1 MNAKIQLFQ
10 EKKKAFFIDFFYIR
24 SQGSVVSSQRPE
36 VKTFLYLCPKIND
49 MNTTTLQIT
58 FTNTDLSVFEPLFK
72 KFKLKTKVIQEEKDE
87 TEMTKEAFFAKV
99 DRARKGKMIHMSREE
114 MKKLIKNN

>member
-1 MNAKIQLFQ
+1 
-10 EKKKAFFIDFFYIR
+10 
-24 SQGSVVSSQRPE
+24 
-36 VKTFLYLCPKIND
+36 

-58 FTNTDLSVFEPLFK
+58 FTN
-72 KFKLKTKVIQEEKDE
+72 KDK

>member
-1 MNAKIQLFQ
+1 
-10 EKKKAFFIDFFYIR
+10 
-24 SQGSVVSSQRPE
+24 
-36 VKTFLYLCPKIND
+36 

-72 KFKLKTKVIQEEKDE
+72 KFKLKTKVIKEEEKDD

-114 MKKLIKNN
+114 MKKLMFD

>member
-1 MNAKIQLFQ
+1 
-10 EKKKAFFIDFFYIR
+10 
-24 SQGSVVSSQRPE
+24 
-36 VKTFLYLCPKIND
+36 

-72 KFKLKTKVIQEEKDE
+72 KFKLKTKVIKEEKDD

-99 DRARKGKMIHMSREE
+99 DRAR
-114 MKKLIKNN
+114 

>member
-1 MNAKIQLFQ
+1 
-10 EKKKAFFIDFFYIR
+10 
-24 SQGSVVSSQRPE
+24 
-36 VKTFLYLCPKIND
+36 

-72 KFKLKTKVIQEEKDE
+72 KFKLKTKVIQEKDE

-114 MKKLIKNN
+114 MKKLMENN

>member
-1 MNAKIQLFQ
+1 
-10 EKKKAFFIDFFYIR
+10 
-24 SQGSVVSSQRPE
+24 
-36 VKTFLYLCPKIND
+36 

-58 FTNTDLSVFEPLFK
+58 FSNTDLSIFEPLFK
-72 KFKLKTKVIQEEKDE
+72 KFKLKTKVIQEKDE

>member
-1 MNAKIQLFQ
+1 
-10 EKKKAFFIDFFYIR
+10 
-24 SQGSVVSSQRPE
+24 
-36 VKTFLYLCPKIND
+36 

-72 KFKLKTKVIQEEKDE
+72 KFKLKTKVIQEKDE
-87 TEMTKEAFFAKV
+87 TEMTKETFFAKV

>member
-1 MNAKIQLFQ
+1 
-10 EKKKAFFIDFFYIR
+10 
-24 SQGSVVSSQRPE
+24 
-36 VKTFLYLCPKIND
+36 

-58 FTNTDLSVFEPLFK
+58 FSNTDLSVFEPLFK

-114 MKKLIKNN
+114 IKKLIKNN

>member
-1 MNAKIQLFQ
+1 
-10 EKKKAFFIDFFYIR
+10 
-24 SQGSVVSSQRPE
+24 
-36 VKTFLYLCPKIND
+36 

-72 KFKLKTKVIQEEKDE
+72 KFKLKTKVIQEKDE

-114 MKKLIKNN
+114 IKKLIKNN

>member
-1 MNAKIQLFQ
+1 
-10 EKKKAFFIDFFYIR
+10 
-24 SQGSVVSSQRPE
+24 
-36 VKTFLYLCPKIND
+36 

-72 KFKLKTKVIQEEKDE
+72 KFKLKTKVIQEKDE

-114 MKKLIKNN
+114 MKKLMFD

>member
-1 MNAKIQLFQ
+1 
-10 EKKKAFFIDFFYIR
+10 
-24 SQGSVVSSQRPE
+24 
-36 VKTFLYLCPKIND
+36 

-58 FTNTDLSVFEPLFK
+58 FSNTDLSVFEPLFK
-72 KFKLKTKVIQEEKDE
+72 KFKLKTKVIQEKDE

>member
-1 MNAKIQLFQ
+1 
-10 EKKKAFFIDFFYIR
+10 
-24 SQGSVVSSQRPE
+24 
-36 VKTFLYLCPKIND
+36 

-58 FTNTDLSVFEPLFK
+58 FSNTDLSIFEPLFK
-72 KFKLKTKVIQEEKDE
+72 KFKLKTKVIQEKDE

-114 MKKLIKNN
+114 MKKLMFE

>member
-1 MNAKIQLFQ
+1 
-10 EKKKAFFIDFFYIR
+10 
-24 SQGSVVSSQRPE
+24 
-36 VKTFLYLCPKIND
+36 

-72 KFKLKTKVIQEEKDE
+72 KFKLKTKVIQEKDE

-99 DRARKGKMIHMSREE
+99 DHARKGKMIHMSREKTD
-114 MKKLIKNN
+114 KK

>member
-1 MNAKIQLFQ
+1 MNAKVRNFLQ
-10 EKKKAFFIDFFYIR
+10 KKNGFFIDFFYIR
-24 SQGSVVSSQRPE
+24 SQRSVVSSQRPE

-58 FTNTDLSVFEPLFK
+58 FTN
-72 KFKLKTKVIQEEKDE
+72 KDE

-114 MKKLIKNN
+114 IKKLIKNN